1 MIRFTSQ
8 NQIQTKQN
16 IMNEPRNT
24 QKTGTTI
31 TRKNPKQNL
40 NEFRNNKQNQQ
51 QNYNIQKERVKNN
64 SRAHGSLGPRNSVRL
79 NNIQNQGYNINN
91 RNPKNSWL
99 NKYFIYRHD
108 SLNNYLFKD
117 EFKNTLDNLKEN
129 YNKQLIDYRKKKNID
144 YNPK

>member
-64 SRAHGSLGPRNSVRL
+64 SRAHGSLGP
-79 NNIQNQGYNINN
+79 IN
-91 RNPKNSWL
+91 
-99 NKYFIYRHD
+99 
-108 SLNNYLFKD
+108 
-117 EFKNTLDNLKEN
+117 
-129 YNKQLIDYRKKKNID
+129 
-144 YNPK
+144 

>member
-51 QNYNIQKERVKNN
+51 QNYIIQ
-64 SRAHGSLGPRNSVRL
+64 
-79 NNIQNQGYNINN
+79 
-91 RNPKNSWL
+91 
-99 NKYFIYRHD
+99 
-108 SLNNYLFKD
+108 
-117 EFKNTLDNLKEN
+117 
-129 YNKQLIDYRKKKNID
+129 
-144 YNPK
+144 